1 MAYGY
6 PDSNVFY
13 RDLRRSFPLIVSA
26 KGCWLEDEAGKRY
39 LDASGGA
46 MVVNIGHGV
55 TEIGDAMAVQ
65 ARRLGYVN
73 GTAFTHPPVEDLAR
87 ELCARSPAYTKAY
100 FLGSGSEAVEAAL
113 KLARQ
118 HWVELGR
125 PSKHK
130 IIALTP
136 GYHGNTLL
144 ALSASA
150 REHYRTL
157 YREWL
162 VDVLPMPAPYAWR
175 CSCAGDPGCPVC
187 SGDVLEEIIRR
198 EGADNICA
206 FIAEPVG
213 GSSTGASV
221 PRPEYFP
228 RIREICD
235 RHDVLFVADEVLSGA
250 GRTGS
255 WLALTS
261 WGITADIVTLGKG
274 IAGGYAPLSA
284 VLATDRVVAPVARG
298 SGYLMHAQ
306 TFSHHPVMCAAG
318 LATLAYLDRH
328 ALVRRS
334 EEMGRVLHAHLDRLR
349 RHSFVGDVRGRGLL
363 AGVEFVADVA
373 TRAPFDRSMRF
384 AERFTRAAQDA
395 GLVVWPNV
403 GHADGVRGDLVMI
416 APPFVITEPEIEE
429 LVSRFESALTCILD
443 DLPLETHR

>member
-13 RDLRRSFPLIVSA
+13 RDLRRSFPLIVSGQ
-26 KGCWLEDEAGKRY
+26 GCWLEDDSGKRY

-46 MVVNIGHGV
+46 MVVNLGHGV
-55 TEIGDAMAVQ
+55 AEIGAAMAAQ
-65 ARRLGYVN
+65 AGRLGYVN
-73 GTAFTHPPVEDLAR
+73 GTAFTHAPVEALAR
-87 ELCARSPAYTKAY
+87 ALCERSPAYPRAY
-100 FLGSGSEAVEAAL
+100 FLSSGSEAVEAAL

-118 HWVELGR
+118 HWVEQGR
-125 PSKHK
+125 LAKHK

-150 REHYRTL
+150 REHYRAL
-157 YREWL
+157 YRDWL
-162 VDVLPMPAPYAWR
+162 VAVVPMPAPCAWR
-175 CSCAGDPGCPVC
+175 CSCDGDPHCPVC

-198 EGADNICA
+198 EGAESICA

-221 PRPEYFP
+221 PRPDYF
-228 RIREICD
+228 RRVREICD
-235 RHDVLFVADEVLSGA
+235 RYDVLFIADEVLCGA

-255 WLALTS
+255 WLALES
-261 WGITADIVTLGKG
+261 WGVTADIVTLGKG
-274 IAGGYAPLSA
+274 IGGGYAPLSA

-298 SGYLMHAQ
+298 SGYLVHAQ

-318 LATLAYLDRH
+318 LATLDYIDRH
-328 ALVRRS
+328 ALVRRA
-334 EEMGRVLHAHLDRLR
+334 EGMGRVLHAHLDRLR
-349 RHSFVGDVRGRGLL
+349 RHPFVGDVRGRGLL
-363 AGVEFVADVA
+363 AGVEFVVDAA
-373 TRAPFDRSMRF
+373 TRAPFDRSTRF

-429 LVSRFESALTCILD
+429 IVTRFESALGCVAD
-443 DLPLETHR
+443 DIPQETHR